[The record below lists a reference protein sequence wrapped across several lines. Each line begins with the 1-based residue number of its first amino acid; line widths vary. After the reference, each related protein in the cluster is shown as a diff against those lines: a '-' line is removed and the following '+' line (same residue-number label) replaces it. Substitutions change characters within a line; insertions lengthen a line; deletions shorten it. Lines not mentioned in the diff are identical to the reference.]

1 MYPDFTFLS
10 PRTGQEIYWEH
21 EGMMDKQEY
30 ARSAVRKIELYM
42 KNGIYP
48 GERLILTFETEQ
60 SMLNQKTLESL
71 VERYL

>member
-60 SMLNQKTLESL
+60 SMLNQKILESL
-71 VERYL
+71 AERYL

>member
-60 SMLNQKTLESL
+60 SLLNQKILESL
-71 VERYL
+71 AEKYL

>member
-21 EGMMDKQEY
+21 EGMMDKPEY
-30 ARSAVRKIELYM
+30 ARSAVRKIEQYM

-60 SMLNQKTLESL
+60 SLLNQKILESL

>member
-10 PRTGQEIYWEH
+10 LRTGQEIYWEH

-60 SMLNQKTLESL
+60 SMLNQKILESL
-71 VERYL
+71 AEKYL